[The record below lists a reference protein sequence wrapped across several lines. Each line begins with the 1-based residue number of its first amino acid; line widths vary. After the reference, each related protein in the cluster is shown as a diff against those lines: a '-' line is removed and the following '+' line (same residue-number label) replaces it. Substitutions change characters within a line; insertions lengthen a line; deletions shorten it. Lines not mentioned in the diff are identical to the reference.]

1 MEEFK
6 GNPKLKTEIVEEK
19 KEITPVVKSGVTAKK
34 QSLGRK
40 FANTFLAD
48 NAKDVK
54 SYIFS
59 DVIVPTLRDGL
70 FDVISGGLSMIL
82 YGDSR
87 SARRGSRSSGNYVN
101 YSSYSSS
108 SKKERPKPVSSNK
121 FAYNDIIFETR
132 SDAVDVKETMEDIL
146 DRFNVVS
153 VADYYEL
160 AGLDS
165 SFTDQKYG
173 WKNLDGVTLA
183 RDIDGYKLRMP
194 PATMID

>member
-6 GNPKLKTEIVEEK
+6 GNNGKTIEDRAK
-19 KEITPVVKSGVTAKK
+19 QLPVVKSNVVSKK
-34 QSLGRK
+34 QGLGRK
-40 FANTFLAD
+40 FAETFLAD

-59 DVIVPTLRDGL
+59 DVLIPTIRDGI
-70 FDVISGGLSMIL
+70 FDIISGGLSMIL
-82 YGDSR
+82 YGNSSSR
-87 SARRGSRSSGNYVN
+87 RSKGSGNYIN
-101 YSSYSSS
+101 YASFSSP
-108 SKKERPKPVSSNK
+108 SKKERSKPAVSNR

-132 SDAVDVKETMEDIL
+132 SDAIDVKETMEDIL
-146 DRFNVVS
+146 ERFNVVS

-173 WKNLDGVTLA
+173 WKNLDTVSVA

>member
-6 GNPKLKTEIVEEK
+6 GNNGKTIEDRAK
-19 KEITPVVKSGVTAKK
+19 QLPVVKSNVVSKK
-34 QSLGRK
+34 QGLGRK
-40 FANTFLAD
+40 FAETFLAD

-59 DVIVPTLRDGL
+59 DVLIPTIRDGI
-70 FDVISGGLSMIL
+70 FDIISGGLSMIL
-82 YGDSR
+82 YGNSSSR
-87 SARRGSRSSGNYVN
+87 RSKGSGNYIN
-101 YSSYSSS
+101 YASFSSP
-108 SKKERPKPVSSNK
+108 SKKERSKPAVSNR

-132 SDAVDVKETMEDIL
+132 SDAIDVKETMEDIL
-146 DRFNVVS
+146 ERFNVVS

-173 WKNLDGVTLA
+173 WKNLDTVSVA

-194 PATMID
+194 PATMMD

>member
-1 MEEFK
+1 MQEFK
-6 GNPKLKTEIVEEK
+6 GNNGKEVVEREK
-19 KEITPVVKSGVTAKK
+19 KSPVVKSAVSSKK
-34 QSLGRK
+34 QGIGRK
-40 FANTFLAD
+40 FADTFLAD

-54 SYIFS
+54 TYIFS
-59 DVIVPTLRDGL
+59 DVIVPTIRDGL

-87 SARRGSRSSGNYVN
+87 SARRGSRSTGSYVN
-101 YSSYSSS
+101 YSSYSSP
-108 SKKERPKPVSSNK
+108 SKKERPKPVSSNR

-132 SDAVDVKETMEDIL
+132 SDAVDVKETMMDIL
-146 DRFNVVS
+146 DQFNVVS

-173 WKNLDGVTLA
+173 WKSLDNVTLS
-183 RDIDGYKLRMP
+183 RDGDGYKLRMP